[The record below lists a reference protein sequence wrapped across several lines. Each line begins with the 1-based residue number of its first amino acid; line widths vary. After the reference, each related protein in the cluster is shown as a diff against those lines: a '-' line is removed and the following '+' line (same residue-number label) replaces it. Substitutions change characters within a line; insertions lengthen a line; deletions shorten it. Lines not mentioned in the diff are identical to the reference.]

1 MTQANDISIKS
12 FIKLEGKTSREI
24 IDALAV
30 KYGWSRSESNFSRK
44 INEGSIRFRDLL
56 DIADVLGYDVE
67 FVKREEGGVASDR

>member
-1 MTQANDISIKS
+1 MTRTNDISIKS
-12 FIKLEGKTSREI
+12 FIKLEGKTSRKI

-67 FVKREEGGVASDR
+67 FVKRDEGGVASDR